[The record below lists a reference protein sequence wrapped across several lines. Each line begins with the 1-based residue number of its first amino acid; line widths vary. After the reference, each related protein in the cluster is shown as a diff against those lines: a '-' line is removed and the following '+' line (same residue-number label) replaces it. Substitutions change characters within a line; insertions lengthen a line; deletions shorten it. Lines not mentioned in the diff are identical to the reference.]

1 MSTELWILPRHN
13 KRCTLQFLYLK
24 NVIHM
29 ILFVIKN
36 IYHPAALKLS
46 VNSLKYIETAFS
58 WRKDESYSQ
67 YNHPHLNHKVWK
79 KHV

>member
-1 MSTELWILPRHN
+1 
-13 KRCTLQFLYLK
+13 
-24 NVIHM
+24 M

-79 KHV
+79 KHVYSHWDSMLVLHIQY